1 MMNDNYIKMEKN
13 NTTYDEIEPR
23 SQIDV
28 MMRTTVQKNTALSS
42 MADQK
47 ANILTASSFI
57 LLTVLVSRYSELPE
71 LATEILVLLV
81 FICISITFSLISLFP
96 ISKNDK
102 LKKTNWL
109 FFGDYNNTSYDDYRE
124 NMIDIMKSD
133 SKTYDTLLLEIY
145 QSGVVLG
152 NKFKFIR
159 WSYTSLM
166 SGFVVFLIMI
176 IINRVILN

>member
-1 MMNDNYIKMEKN
+1 MDIPHSPF
-13 NTTYDEIEPR
+13 DQIEPR
-23 SQIDV
+23 SQIDY
-28 MMRTTVQKNTALSS
+28 MLRTTVQKNTALSG

-57 LLTVLVSRYSELPE
+57 LVTVLVSRYSELPD
-71 LATEILVLLV
+71 LANEILILLF
-81 FICISITFSLISLFP
+81 FICLSITFSLISLFP

-102 LKKTNWL
+102 LKKSNWL
-109 FFGDYNNTSYDDYRE
+109 FFGDYNNTSYEDYADH
-124 NMIDIMKSD
+124 MIQIMKSEA
-133 SKTYDTLLLEIY
+133 KTYDTLLLEIY

-166 SGFVVFLIMI
+166 SGFSIFLIMI
-176 IINRVILN
+176 FINKIILT

>member
-1 MMNDNYIKMEKN
+1 MEN
-13 NTTYDEIEPR
+13 HNTAFNQVEPR
-23 SQIDV
+23 NQIDY
-28 MMRTTVQKNTALSS
+28 MIRTTVQKNTALSG

-57 LLTVLVSRYSELPE
+57 LVTVLVSRYSELPE
-71 LATEILVLLV
+71 LANEILVLLF
-81 FICISITFSLISLFP
+81 FICLSITFSLISLFP

-109 FFGDYNNTSYDDYRE
+109 FFGDYNNINYEDYVDH
-124 NMIDIMKSD
+124 MIEIMKSE

-166 SGFVVFLIMI
+166 SGFVIFLIMI
-176 IINRVILN
+176 LIKKVILG

>member
-1 MMNDNYIKMEKN
+1 MDIPHSPF
-13 NTTYDEIEPR
+13 DQIEPR
-23 SQIDV
+23 SQIDY
-28 MMRTTVQKNTALSS
+28 MLRTTVQKNTALSG

-57 LLTVLVSRYSELPE
+57 LVTVLVSRYSELPD
-71 LATEILVLLV
+71 LANEILILLF
-81 FICISITFSLISLFP
+81 FICLSITFSLISLFP

-109 FFGDYNNTSYDDYRE
+109 FFGDYNNTSYEDYADH
-124 NMIDIMKSD
+124 MIQIMKSEA
-133 SKTYDTLLLEIY
+133 KTYDTLLLEIY

-166 SGFVVFLIMI
+166 SGFAIFLIMI
-176 IINRVILN
+176 FINKIILN

>member
-1 MMNDNYIKMEKN
+1 MEKN
-13 NTTYDEIEPR
+13 NTAFDEIEPR

-28 MMRTTVQKNTALSS
+28 MMRTTVQKNTALSG

-57 LLTVLVSRYSELPE
+57 LLTVLVSRYNELPE
-71 LATEILVLLV
+71 LATEILILLV
-81 FICISITFSLISLFP
+81 FICISIAFSLISLFP
-96 ISKNDK
+96 ITKGDK

-109 FFGDYNNTSYDDYRE
+109 FFGDYNNTSYDNFRE

-133 SKTYDTLLLEIY
+133 AKTYDTLLLEIY
-145 QSGVVLG
+145 QSGVVLA

-166 SGFVVFLIMI
+166 SGFIVFLVMI
-176 IINRVILN
+176 IINRIILN

>member
-1 MMNDNYIKMEKN
+1 MDIPHSPF
-13 NTTYDEIEPR
+13 DQIEPR
-23 SQIDV
+23 SQIDY
-28 MMRTTVQKNTALSS
+28 MLRTTVQKNTALSG

-57 LLTVLVSRYSELPE
+57 LVTVLVSRYSELPD
-71 LATEILVLLV
+71 LANEILILLF
-81 FICISITFSLISLFP
+81 FICLSITFSLISLFP

-102 LKKTNWL
+102 LKKSNWL
-109 FFGDYNNTSYDDYRE
+109 FFGDYNNISYEDYADH
-124 NMIDIMKSD
+124 MIQIMKSEA
-133 SKTYDTLLLEIY
+133 KTYDTLLLEIY

-166 SGFVVFLIMI
+166 SGFAIFLIMI
-176 IINRVILN
+176 FINKIILN

>member
-1 MMNDNYIKMEKN
+1 MEN
-13 NTTYDEIEPR
+13 HNSAFNQVEPR
-23 SQIDV
+23 NQIDY
-28 MMRTTVQKNTALSS
+28 MLRTTVQKNTALSG

-57 LLTVLVSRYSELPE
+57 LVTVLVSRYSELPE
-71 LATEILVLLV
+71 LANEILVLLF
-81 FICISITFSLISLFP
+81 FICLSITFSLISLFP

-109 FFGDYNNTSYDDYRE
+109 FFGDYNNINYEDYVDH
-124 NMIDIMKSD
+124 MIEIMKSE

-166 SGFVVFLIMI
+166 SGFVIFLIMI
-176 IINRVILN
+176 LIKKVILG

>member
-1 MMNDNYIKMEKN
+1 MDIPHSPF
-13 NTTYDEIEPR
+13 DQIEPR
-23 SQIDV
+23 SQIDY
-28 MMRTTVQKNTALSS
+28 MLRTTVQKNTALSG

-57 LLTVLVSRYSELPE
+57 LVTVLVSRYSELPD
-71 LATEILVLLV
+71 LANEILILLF
-81 FICISITFSLISLFP
+81 FICLSITFSLISLFP

-102 LKKTNWL
+102 LKKSNWL
-109 FFGDYNNTSYDDYRE
+109 FFGDYNNTSYEDYADH
-124 NMIDIMKSD
+124 MIQIMKSEA
-133 SKTYDTLLLEIY
+133 KTYDTLLLEIY

-166 SGFVVFLIMI
+166 SGFAIFLIMI
-176 IINRVILN
+176 FINKIILT

>member
-1 MMNDNYIKMEKN
+1 MEN
-13 NTTYDEIEPR
+13 HNTAFNQVEPR
-23 SQIDV
+23 NQIDY
-28 MMRTTVQKNTALSS
+28 MLRTTVQKNTALSG

-57 LLTVLVSRYSELPE
+57 LVTVLVSRYSELPE
-71 LATEILVLLV
+71 LANEILVLLF
-81 FICISITFSLISLFP
+81 FICLSITFSLISLFP

-109 FFGDYNNTSYDDYRE
+109 FFGDYNNINYEDYVDH
-124 NMIDIMKSD
+124 MIEIMKSE

-166 SGFVVFLIMI
+166 SGFVIFLIMI
-176 IINRVILN
+176 LIKKVILG

>member
-1 MMNDNYIKMEKN
+1 MDIPNSPFDQ
-13 NTTYDEIEPR
+13 IEPR
-23 SQIDV
+23 SQIDY
-28 MMRTTVQKNTALSS
+28 MLRTTVQKNTALSG

-57 LLTVLVSRYSELPE
+57 LVTVLVSRYSELPD
-71 LATEILVLLV
+71 LANEILILLF
-81 FICISITFSLISLFP
+81 FICLSITFSLISLFP

-102 LKKTNWL
+102 LKKSNWL
-109 FFGDYNNTSYDDYRE
+109 FFGDYNNTSYEDYADH
-124 NMIDIMKSD
+124 MIQIMKSEA
-133 SKTYDTLLLEIY
+133 KTYDTLLLEIY

-166 SGFVVFLIMI
+166 SGFAIFLIMI
-176 IINRVILN
+176 FINKIILN

>member
-1 MMNDNYIKMEKN
+1 MD
-13 NTTYDEIEPR
+13 TPHSPFDQIEPR
-23 SQIDV
+23 SQIDY
-28 MMRTTVQKNTALSS
+28 MLRTTVQKNTALSG

-57 LLTVLVSRYSELPE
+57 LITVLVSRYSELPD
-71 LATEILVLLV
+71 LANEILILLF
-81 FICISITFSLISLFP
+81 FICLSITFSLISLFP

-102 LKKTNWL
+102 LKKSNWL
-109 FFGDYNNTSYDDYRE
+109 FFGDYNNTSYEDYADH
-124 NMIDIMKSD
+124 MIQIMKSEA
-133 SKTYDTLLLEIY
+133 KTYDTLLLEIY

-166 SGFVVFLIMI
+166 SGFAIFLIMI
-176 IINRVILN
+176 FINKIILT

>member
-1 MMNDNYIKMEKN
+1 MEN
-13 NTTYDEIEPR
+13 HNTAFNQVEPR
-23 SQIDV
+23 NQIDY
-28 MMRTTVQKNTALSS
+28 MIRTTVQKNTALSG

-57 LLTVLVSRYSELPE
+57 LVTVLVSRYSELPE
-71 LATEILVLLV
+71 LANEILVLLF
-81 FICISITFSLISLFP
+81 FICLSITFSLISLFP

-109 FFGDYNNTSYDDYRE
+109 FFGDYNNINYEDYADH
-124 NMIDIMKSD
+124 MIEIMKSEI
-133 SKTYDTLLLEIY
+133 KTYDTLLLEIY

-166 SGFVVFLIMI
+166 SGFVIFLIMI
-176 IINRVILN
+176 LIKKVILG

>member
-1 MMNDNYIKMEKN
+1 MEIPNDPL
-13 NTTYDEIEPR
+13 DQIEPR
-23 SQIDV
+23 NQIDY
-28 MMRTTVQKNTALSS
+28 MLRTTIQKNTALSG

-57 LLTVLVSRYSELPE
+57 LITVLVSRYSELPD
-71 LATEILVLLV
+71 LGNEILILLF
-81 FICISITFSLISLFP
+81 FICLSITFSLISLFP

-102 LKKTNWL
+102 LKKPNWL
-109 FFGDYNNTSYDDYRE
+109 FFGDYNNTSYE
-124 NMIDIMKSD
+124 NYTEHMIHIMKSEA
-133 SKTYDTLLLEIY
+133 KTYDTLLLEIY

-166 SGFVVFLIMI
+166 SGFAIFLIMI
-176 IINRVILN
+176 FINKIILT

>member
-1 MMNDNYIKMEKN
+1 MEN
-13 NTTYDEIEPR
+13 HNTAFNQVEPR
-23 SQIDV
+23 NQIDY
-28 MMRTTVQKNTALSS
+28 MIRTTVQKNTALSG

-57 LLTVLVSRYSELPE
+57 LVTVLVSRYSELPE
-71 LATEILVLLV
+71 LANEILVLLF
-81 FICISITFSLISLFP
+81 FICLSITFSLISLFP
-96 ISKNDK
+96 ISKNHK

-109 FFGDYNNTSYDDYRE
+109 FFGDYNNINYEDYADH
-124 NMIDIMKSD
+124 MIEIMKSE

-166 SGFVVFLIMI
+166 SGFVIFLIMI
-176 IINRVILN
+176 LIKKVILG

>member
-1 MMNDNYIKMEKN
+1 MEKN
-13 NTTYDEIEPR
+13 NTAFDEIEPR

-57 LLTVLVSRYSELPE
+57 LLTVLVSRYNELPE

-81 FICISITFSLISLFP
+81 FICISIAFSLISLFP
-96 ISKNDK
+96 ISKSDK

-109 FFGDYNNTSYDDYRE
+109 FFGDYNNTSYDDFKE

-133 SKTYDTLLLEIY
+133 GKTYDTLLLEIY

-166 SGFVVFLIMI
+166 SGFIVFLVMI
-176 IINRVILN
+176 IINRIILN

>member
-1 MMNDNYIKMEKN
+1 MEEKN
-13 NTTYDEIEPR
+13 TAFDEIEPR

-57 LLTVLVSRYSELPE
+57 LLTVLVSRYNELPE

-81 FICISITFSLISLFP
+81 FICISIAFSLISLFP
-96 ISKNDK
+96 ISKSDK

-109 FFGDYNNTSYDDYRE
+109 FFGDYNNTSYDDFRE

-133 SKTYDTLLLEIY
+133 AKTYDTLLLEIY

-159 WSYTSLM
+159 WSYTS
-166 SGFVVFLIMI
+166 
-176 IINRVILN
+176 

>member
-1 MMNDNYIKMEKN
+1 MDIPHSPF
-13 NTTYDEIEPR
+13 DQIEPR
-23 SQIDV
+23 SQIDY
-28 MMRTTVQKNTALSS
+28 MLRTTVQKNTALSG

-57 LLTVLVSRYSELPE
+57 LVTVLVSRYSELPD
-71 LATEILVLLV
+71 LANEILILLF
-81 FICISITFSLISLFP
+81 FICLSITFSLISLFP

-102 LKKTNWL
+102 LKKSNWL
-109 FFGDYNNTSYDDYRE
+109 FFGDYNNTSYEDYADH
-124 NMIDIMKSD
+124 MIQIMKSEA
-133 SKTYDTLLLEIY
+133 KTYDTLLLEIY

-166 SGFVVFLIMI
+166 SGFAIFLIMI
-176 IINRVILN
+176 FINKIILN